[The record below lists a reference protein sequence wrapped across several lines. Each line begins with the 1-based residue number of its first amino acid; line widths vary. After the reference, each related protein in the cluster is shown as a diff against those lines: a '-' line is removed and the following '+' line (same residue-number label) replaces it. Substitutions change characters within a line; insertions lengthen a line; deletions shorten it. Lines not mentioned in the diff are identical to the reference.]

1 MLQLTILESVVSSS
15 IKRNM
20 ENSEY
25 ETILNYMARGEYP
38 AGTTKEQ
45 KKAIRRKVAARSTTS
60 NNTNSVK
67 FVVKDGVLYFVDIT
81 YSGSTFDILWAL
93 SCLCT
98 NVLTKNLA

>member
-1 MLQLTILESVVSSS
+1 
-15 IKRNM
+15 M

-45 KKAIRRKVAARSTTS
+45 KRAIRRKVAARSTNT

-67 FVVKDGVLYFVDIT
+67 FVAKDSMLYFVNSRRDGLGLRERRVVRTEEKMQYFEIVMKLRLVCRA
-81 YSGSTFDILWAL
+81 FL
-93 SCLCT
+93 SEWHDE
-98 NVLTKNLA
+98 